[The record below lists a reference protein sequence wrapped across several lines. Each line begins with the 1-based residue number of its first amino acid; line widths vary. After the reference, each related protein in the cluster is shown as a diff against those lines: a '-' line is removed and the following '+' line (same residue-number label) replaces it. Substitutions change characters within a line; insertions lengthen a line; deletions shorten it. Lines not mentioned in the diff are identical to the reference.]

1 MVVAQLVKPPLL
13 TPEVSGS
20 NPVIGKIFILNVY
33 CQLYWKYEN
42 KEKRSREWLFFIKQQ
57 QCPNIE
63 KMIKQT
69 RMVEMERAQRRNAFL
84 CQLWCREHFRVENAD
99 RWEDKCGRKFILYN
113 LSMLKGKWTKSIT
126 MVFYFFYIK
135 MSHPWPFFVYF
146 WSFSNKR
153 YKFYSK
159 LMWKMSIHYPV
170 TGFKLTIFWLWV
182 SSFNN

>member
-1 MVVAQLVKPPLL
+1 MA
-13 TPEVSGS
+13 PEVSGS

-42 KEKRSREWLFFIKQQ
+42 KEKRSREWLFFKKK

-69 RMVEMERAQRRNAFL
+69 RMVEMERGQRRNAFL

-126 MVFYFFYIK
+126 MVFYFFTLKWVILGL
-135 MSHPWPFFVYF
+135 F
-146 WSFSNKR
+146 SF
-153 YKFYSK
+153 
-159 LMWKMSIHYPV
+159 
-170 TGFKLTIFWLWV
+170 IFGLFQTNDTNFTA
-182 SSFNN
+182 S